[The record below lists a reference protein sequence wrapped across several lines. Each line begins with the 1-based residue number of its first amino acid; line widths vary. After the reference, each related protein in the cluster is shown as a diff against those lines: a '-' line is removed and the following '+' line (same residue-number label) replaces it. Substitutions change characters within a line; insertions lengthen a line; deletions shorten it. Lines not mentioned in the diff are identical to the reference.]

1 MKICRES
8 PDLVKIAQE
17 YRALYMQTEVRY
29 IVASHIKLPQK
40 RPLLL
45 KWYQT
50 VRIPE
55 RIDITPNAAQCYVL
69 RTLTILFHVVMVNTF
84 LVIGKLMP
92 QISCP

>member
-17 YRALYMQTEVRY
+17 YRTLYMQTEIRF
-29 IVASHIKLPQK
+29 IVASHMKLPQK
-40 RPLLL
+40 RPLQV

-55 RIDITPNAAQCYVL
+55 
-69 RTLTILFHVVMVNTF
+69 
-84 LVIGKLMP
+84 
-92 QISCP
+92 